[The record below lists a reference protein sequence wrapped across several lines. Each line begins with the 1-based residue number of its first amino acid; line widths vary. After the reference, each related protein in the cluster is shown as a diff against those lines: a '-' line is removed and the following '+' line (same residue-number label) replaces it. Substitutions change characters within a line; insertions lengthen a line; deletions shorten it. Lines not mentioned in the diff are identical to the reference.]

1 MNHIPLRQTLARRAA
16 YRNEVKSRI
25 YIGLFIVTCL
35 ANLVYQLF
43 T

>member
-1 MNHIPLRQTLARRAA
+1 MNNLPLRQTMARRED
-16 YRNEVKSRI
+16 YRNEVKTRI
-25 YIGLFIVTCL
+25 YIGVFIVTCL